1 MPRLAHCAS
10 ATFFVLA
17 LLSTT
22 GQAKRLM
29 PIAPSIPNRVAAAE
43 TIVLGKVDRI
53 EGQSVEVSESPHEK
67 EKKEYFVAMVRIEEA
82 VKGAVGLTDLK
93 VAFPAMPANS
103 KNIPNGGDDYRL
115 QLETNQ
121 EVCLFLKPH
130 HSGKFLVAACYYP
143 SFDKKDTNFEKN
155 WKWTQQCGK
164 LLANPEKGLQ
174 AKDSDERFLTAAM
187 LILQYRTRQFMPK
200 ADAKEEPIPANQSQ
214 LILQAL
220 AEANWEKPKEDL
232 GYEMRPESLFSRLNL
247 TPKDGWNQAVTSD
260 AAKKWLK
267 ENAERYRIKRFL
279 AESI

>member
-1 MPRLAHCAS
+1 MPRLAQCELA
-10 ATFFVLA
+10 AFMALA
-17 LLSTT
+17 LLSAA

-29 PIAPSIPNRVAAAE
+29 PIPPSIPNRVAIAE
-43 TIVLGKVDRI
+43 TIVLGKVEQI
-53 EGQSVEVSESPHEK
+53 EGQSVEMSESPDEK
-67 EKKEYFVAMVRIEEA
+67 EKKEYFVAMVHIEAA
-82 VKGAVGLTDLK
+82 VKGAEGLTDLK
-93 VAFPAMPANS
+93 VAFPALPANS
-103 KNIPNGGDDYRL
+103 KDLPNGGDDYRL
-115 QLETNQ
+115 QLEIDQ

-130 HSGKFLVAACYYP
+130 HSGKFLVGACYYP

-155 WKWTQQCGK
+155 WKWTQQCAN

-174 AKDSDERFLTAAM
+174 AKESDERFITAAM
-187 LILQYRTRQFMPK
+187 LILQYRTSQFIPK
-200 ADAKEEPIPANQSQ
+200 ADAKEEPIPAKQSR

-220 AEANWEKPKEDL
+220 AEANWEKPMEDL

-279 AESI
+279 AESN